1 MTICHFFLQG
11 RCRFGERCWNEHP
24 RGGSGGGGGGGGGGG
39 RPPPQQYPAAP
50 SGCSRGGWSNSS
62 QRYSNVI
69 QPSNFSKSTTWGGSR
84 DPGKTSFGSFDSG
97 ASSSG
102 SRNVGFSQNRFSSL
116 NSNQV
121 DGQKDEEDKLIE
133 GIVKDMEVWES
144 SGQWMFSVYS
154 PVKEKPNI
162 SGFTDISPE
171 ELRLEYSNYIS
182 SNNLQSYLN
191 SIQQLVNL
199 WKSRLLEL
207 KNINSATK
215 GALFSKLKNEGGQVV
230 PTFGFQSQPTST
242 FGSAAFPGSSN
253 NSSSSSVQNFSF
265 KPTSGFG
272 AAPSGSSTSVFGSPA
287 SPALTAASSSGSTMT
302 SSAPTSFGFGES
314 STVSAASFS
323 FKSPEVFSFG
333 SAGFSGFPA
342 SSPLSTAGATSTPA
356 FGGGGGATGGGGFGP
371 SGSGANLFGLPTSGF
386 GPGGPSSS
394 SSSGPP
400 SGAGNTAENLFTP
413 KNELTAEE
421 LKQFVAKKFTLGK
434 VPLKP
439 PPEGLLSV

>member
-24 RGGSGGGGGGGGGGG
+24 RGGGGSGGGGGGGGG
-39 RPPPQQYPAAP
+39 RSPAQPQYAAAP

-62 QRYSNVI
+62 QRYTNVI
-69 QPSNFSKSTTWGGSR
+69 QPSNFSKSATWGGSR
-84 DPGKTSFGSFDSG
+84 DPGKTFFGSFDSG

-102 SRNVGFSQNRFSSL
+102 SRNLGFSQTRFSAL
-116 NSNQV
+116 NPNQV
-121 DGQKDEEDKLIE
+121 DGQKDDDDKLIE

-154 PVKEKPNI
+154 PMKEKPNI

-171 ELRLEYSNYIS
+171 ELRLEYSNHITS
-182 SNNLQSYLN
+182 KNLQSYLN

-199 WKSRLLEL
+199 WKNRLLEL
-207 KNINSATK
+207 RNINTATK
-215 GALFSKLKNEGGQVV
+215 GAVLSKLKNEGNQVV
-230 PTFGFQSQPTST
+230 PTFGFHNQQTST
-242 FGSAAFPGSSN
+242 FGSSGFPVNTSTSSGA
-253 NSSSSSVQNFSF
+253 QNFSF
-265 KPTSGFG
+265 KPTSGFS
-272 AAPSGSSTSVFGSPA
+272 AAPSGSSTSVFGAQGMPA
-287 SPALTAASSSGSTMT
+287 APALTGASSNSTIT
-302 SSAPTSFGFGES
+302 TSAPTSFGFGES
-314 STVSAASFS
+314 AAVSAASFS

-342 SSPLSTAGATSTPA
+342 PPPLAPAGATANPA
-356 FGGGGGATGGGGFGP
+356 FGGGSSAAGGSAFP
-371 SGSGANLFGLPTSGF
+371 
-386 GPGGPSSS
+386 PSSS
-394 SSSGPP
+394 SSGATLSGLPASTFGSGGP
-400 SGAGNTAENLFTP
+400 SASLPASGGNNASEHLFTP

-421 LKQFVAKKFTLGK
+421 LKQFMAKKFTLGK

>member
-11 RCRFGERCWNEHP
+11 RCPFGERCWNEHR
-24 RGGSGGGGGGGGGGG
+24 RGGSGGG
-39 RPPPQQYPAAP
+39 RPRPQQYPAVP

-62 QRYSNVI
+62 RRYSDVI
-69 QPSNFSKSTTWGGSR
+69 QPSNFSKSTTRGGSR
-84 DPGKTSFGSFDSG
+84 DPRKTSFGSFDSG

-121 DGQKDEEDKLIE
+121 DEEDKLIE

-154 PVKEKPNI
+154 PVKKRPNI

-230 PTFGFQSQPTST
+230 PPTFGFQSQPTST

-253 NSSSSSVQNFSF
+253 NSSSSVQNFSF

-272 AAPSGSSTSVFGSPA
+272 ATPSGSSTSVFGSPA
-287 SPALTAASSSGSTMT
+287 SLALTAASSSGSTMT
-302 SSAPTSFGFGES
+302 SSTPTSFGFGKS

-323 FKSPEVFSFG
+323 FKIPEVFSFG

-356 FGGGGGATGGGGFGP
+356 FGGEGGATGGGGFGP

-386 GPGGPSSS
+386 GPGGP

-434 VPLKP
+434 IPLKP

>member
-1 MTICHFFLQG
+1 MTICQFFLQG
-11 RCRFGERCWNEHP
+11 RCRFGERCWNEHR
-24 RGGSGGGGGGGGGGG
+24 RGGSGGG
-39 RPPPQQYPAAP
+39 RPLPQQYPAAP

-69 QPSNFSKSTTWGGSR
+69 QPSNFSKSPTWRGSR

-102 SRNVGFSQNRFSSL
+102 SRNVGFSQKRFSSL

-121 DGQKDEEDKLIE
+121 DGQKNEEDKLTE

-215 GALFSKLKNEGGQVV
+215 GALFSKLKNEGVQVV

-253 NSSSSSVQNFSF
+253 NSRSSSVQNFSF
-265 KPTSGFG
+265 KPTLGFG
-272 AAPSGSSTSVFGSPA
+272 AAPSGNSTSVFGSPA
-287 SPALTAASSSGSTMT
+287 SLALTAASSSGSTMT
-302 SSAPTSFGFGES
+302 SSTPTSFGFGES

-356 FGGGGGATGGGGFGP
+356 FGGGSGATGWGGFGP

-386 GPGGPSSS
+386 GPGDPSSS
-394 SSSGPP
+394 SEPP
-400 SGAGNTAENLFTP
+400 TRAGNTAENLFTP

-439 PPEGLLSV
+439 PPEERTDS

>member
-1 MTICHFFLQG
+1 
-11 RCRFGERCWNEHP
+11 
-24 RGGSGGGGGGGGGGG
+24 
-39 RPPPQQYPAAP
+39 
-50 SGCSRGGWSNSS
+50 
-62 QRYSNVI
+62 
-69 QPSNFSKSTTWGGSR
+69 
-84 DPGKTSFGSFDSG
+84 
-97 ASSSG
+97 
-102 SRNVGFSQNRFSSL
+102 
-116 NSNQV
+116 
-121 DGQKDEEDKLIE
+121 
-133 GIVKDMEVWES
+133 MEVWES

-162 SGFTDISPE
+162 SGPAQAGSLGASLARSDRGPHLRLSLVGPSWPRCGHPKQEARSSCQGSSQARASFTDISPE